1 MNYNLKILVY
11 EILLS
16 DYKINTK
23 NRVHYYRC
31 FDIASFNKK
40 LLGTDFRCC
49 NKNQVLN

>member
-23 NRVHYYRC
+23 NSFDRC
-31 FDIASFNKK
+31 FVVASFNKK
-40 LLGTDFRCC
+40 LLGTDFRYC